1 MYLIILV
8 ILITELIIVSN
19 GEDNYFMSDS
29 IVNVNLHYMNNI
41 VVLSGILEIQ
51 SSLKMERYVRSSFV
65 PPTYQR
71 LVSNSTIIN
80 SPPVQIYMKCIPVI
94 LQLHTD

>member
-29 IVNVNLHYMNNI
+29 IVNVNPHYMNNI

-65 PPTYQR
+65 PPTYQC
-71 LVSNSTIIN
+71 LVSNSTITN
-80 SPPVQIYMKCIPVI
+80 SPSSCADIHEVYHSDITTS
-94 LQLHTD
+94 H